1 MIQQVQDVVTIYQW
15 FLFYL
20 VRTIREL
27 SRFTPTEIFLL
38 VHCICV
44 ACLCNVIEIIACFKH
59 NLLSCLCAN
68 IVYLA
73 SKMDCLIYKR
83 VFLLPVIWG
92 VFICILVFPHLFM
105 EKIEFWNHLQV
116 LAGFFHHVVLVL
128 VCSHPGL
135 WMSFKTNKH
144 KFVSGERCLAFKLAN
159 KRDML
164 AIRHTNQLH
173 SHYHHHHDITGI
185 GTIRN
190 KNNINLKSAIPVP
203 KPFSNNFDKKTIKP
217 PLRTCSFFQGWMLRK
232 TVIVTGKG
240 KGMNWWGNKHE
251 TFKKGHVFLIERV

>member
-1 MIQQVQDVVTIYQW
+1 
-15 FLFYL
+15 
-20 VRTIREL
+20 
-27 SRFTPTEIFLL
+27 
-38 VHCICV
+38 
-44 ACLCNVIEIIACFKH
+44 
-59 NLLSCLCAN
+59 
-68 IVYLA
+68 
-73 SKMDCLIYKR
+73 
-83 VFLLPVIWG
+83 
-92 VFICILVFPHLFM
+92 M

-144 KFVSGERCLAFKLAN
+144 KFVSGERCLAFMLAS

-173 SHYHHHHDITGI
+173 SHYHHHHHDITGI

-240 KGMNWWGNKHE
+240 GEAWTDGETNMKHLKKDMFFLLKGFSCLPVV
-251 TFKKGHVFLIERV
+251 FKFLSTLANDKDIGKR

>member
-1 MIQQVQDVVTIYQW
+1 MRCVHLYSSISTS
-15 FLFYL
+15 FYGENWIL
-20 VRTIREL
+20 KPFTGVGWVL
-27 SRFTPTEIFLL
+27 S
-38 VHCICV
+38 
-44 ACLCNVIEIIACFKH
+44 
-59 NLLSCLCAN
+59 SCGP
-68 IVYLA
+68 
-73 SKMDCLIYKR
+73 S
-83 VFLLPVIWG
+83 P
-92 VFICILVFPHLFM
+92 
-105 EKIEFWNHLQV
+105 
-116 LAGFFHHVVLVL
+116 

-144 KFVSGERCLAFKLAN
+144 KFVSGERCLAFMLAN

-173 SHYHHHHDITGI
+173 SHYHHHHHDITGI

-203 KPFSNNFDKKTIKP
+203 KPFANNFDKKTIKP